1 MLGDITNTLLLFIYI
16 YIYIFIY
23 IYIHTHTFINIGN
36 ASGHQSLLKK
46 APYYMLK
53 RKVYNNLLDYD
64 KAHLPIRLDL
74 LEFQGFIAE
83 ESSTFD
89 LFVLIVRSL
98 SINCTCTLSIAQIC
112 VCVHI

>member
-1 MLGDITNTLLLFIYI
+1 
-16 YIYIFIY
+16 
-23 IYIHTHTFINIGN
+23 
-36 ASGHQSLLKK
+36 
-46 APYYMLK
+46 MLK

-64 KAHLPIRLDL
+64 KAHLPIRRLDL

-98 SINCTCTLSIAQIC
+98 SINCTGTLSIAQIC